1 MRYYCR
7 KFEICLPHK
16 YLRKQLSF
24 FNKSINPVT
33 FGAYNLRECLWTLI
47 RKCTATKERT
57 PGRLRVIQT

>member
-24 FNKSINPVT
+24 FNKSINPVK
-33 FGAYNLRECLWTLI
+33 FGSYNLRECFV
-47 RKCTATKERT
+47 AADKEMHCY
-57 PGRLRVIQT
+57 

>member
-24 FNKSINPVT
+24 FNKSINPVK
-33 FGAYNLRECLWTLI
+33 FVSYNLRECSVAPEQEI
-47 RKCTATKERT
+47 RCD
-57 PGRLRVIQT
+57 